1 MEQLIFGLLGLG
13 AIAYAALCL
22 ALWWGQT
29 RLIFHPQ
36 PAPTTTPASV
46 GLAYEDIQIS
56 VAEGHIHGWW
66 LPHEAPHAKTALV
79 LHGNASNVADTLN
92 QTQPLLAAG
101 LSALVIDYRGY
112 GRSSGPFPNESRAY
126 ADAAAAWAYLVET
139 RGIPADA
146 IVIFGH
152 SIGGAIA
159 IDLAYHQPQAAGLI
173 VQASFTSMTAMMD
186 HVGYSRIVPK
196 WLLHQRFDSITKI
209 ASVSPPLL
217 LIHGLADTTVPA
229 RMSEALQAAAA
240 APKQL
245 WLLPGAEHND
255 IAEIAH
261 AHYIDRLKEWLKDHQ
276 QTHALSTEIPA

>member
-1 MEQLIFGLLGLG
+1 MEQLIFGLLGFG

-22 ALWWGQT
+22 TLWWRQT
-29 RLIFHPQ
+29 RLIFYPQ
-36 PAPTTTPASV
+36 PAPTTTPASI
-46 GLAYEDIQIS
+46 GLAYEDVQIP

-66 LPHEAPHAKTALV
+66 LPHAAPDAKTALV

-92 QTQPLLAAG
+92 WAQPLLAAG

-139 RGIPADA
+139 RGIPAND

-173 VQASFTSMTAMMD
+173 VQASFTSMTAMME

-217 LIHGLADTTVPA
+217 LIHGLEDTTVPA
-229 RMSEALQAAAA
+229 RMSEELQAAAA

-245 WLLPGAEHND
+245 WLVAEANHND
-255 IAEIAH
+255 IANIAKEQYSQ
-261 AHYIDRLKEWLKDHQ
+261 AFSEWLGILDKSLKH
-276 QTHALSTEIPA
+276 

>member
-1 MEQLIFGLLGLG
+1 MEQLVFSLLGFG
-13 AIAYAALCL
+13 AIAYAALCF

-29 RLIFHPQ
+29 RLIFYPL

-46 GLAYEDIQIS
+46 GLAYEDVQIP

-66 LPHEAPHAKTALV
+66 LPHEAPDAKTALV

-92 QTQPLLAAG
+92 WAQPLLAAG

-112 GRSSGPFPNESRAY
+112 GLSSGPFPNEASAY
-126 ADAAAAWAYLVET
+126 ADAAAAWNYLIET

-173 VQASFTSMTAMMD
+173 VQASFTSMTAMME

-196 WLLHQRFDSITKI
+196 WLLHQRFDSLTKI
-209 ASVSPPLL
+209 GSVFPPLL
-217 LIHGLADTTVPA
+217 LIHGIEDTTVPA
-229 RMSEALQAAAA
+229 RMSEELQAAAA

-245 WLLPGAEHND
+245 WLVPGAEHND
-255 IAEIAH
+255 IAEVAH
-261 AHYIDRLKEWLKDHQ
+261 AHYVPRLKAWLRDHQ
-276 QTHALSTEIPA
+276 QAHALSTEIPS